1 MAGKSKSGLSL
12 LALDACSMSRAVEGA
27 LLNFAADSTIA
38 RSAVALALDAK
49 ATVVAVARAWGGNVT
64 NITLPSLLA
73 EALAF
78 EAVAV
83 SGAV

>member
-1 MAGKSKSGLSL
+1 MF
-12 LALDACSMSRAVEGA
+12 D
-27 LLNFAADSTIA
+27 FAADSTIA
-38 RSAVALALDAK
+38 RSAVAFALDAK
-49 ATVVAVARAWGGNVT
+49 ATVVAVSRAWGSNVT

-83 SGAV
+83 SGAI